1 MRAIALAISSAVLA
15 FVVVMPPLL
24 LAQEPPADDP
34 PVTPEAPVAE
44 EPPIVEPEPAPPA
57 GEATSEEPAVYAAA
71 AQSAGSVSMGEN
83 FFSPVSVTIT
93 AGETVTWLNSGQEDH
108 TATGNGFDTGP
119 LGPGASASHT
129 FTNAGTFPYV
139 CSLHSDMSGT
149 VQVLANSG
157 TDPGPGGTPG
167 GGTPGTD
174 GTPTGETDPTAVPGS
189 EAAAGLEP
197 GAAGSSS
204 RLPASGAPQGALV
217 ALGIGLICCGLLA
230 TATARLRER
239 EILHLTDR
247 WD

>member
-1 MRAIALAISSAVLA
+1 MRAIALAVSSAVLA
-15 FVVVMPPLL
+15 FVVGMPPLL

-44 EPPIVEPEPAPPA
+44 EPPVVEPEPAPPA
-57 GEATSEEPAVYAAA
+57 SEATSEEPAVYAAA
-71 AQSAGSVSMGEN
+71 AGAGTVNMGEN
-83 FFSPVSVTIT
+83 FFSPLTIT
-93 AGETVTWLNSGQEDH
+93 IDVGGTVTWLNSGQEDH
-108 TATGNGFDTGP
+108 TATGNGFDTGTV
-119 LGPGASASHT
+119 GPGASASHT
-129 FTNAGTFPYV
+129 FSTAGTFPYV
-139 CSLHSDMSGT
+139 CALHSDMSGT
-149 VQVLANSG
+149 VQVLADTG

-167 GGTPGTD
+167 GGTPETD